1 MFQHILIATDGS
13 PLSDEGVSK
22 GLAFAKALG
31 AKVTILT
38 VIEPFYAVSADV
50 ADVDFTRA
58 AFDRMAAL
66 RAEDTLRAASKLAES
81 AGLAVETVSLRSP
94 RAWEAIVSTATA
106 QGCDVISMASHGRSG
121 FAAMMLGSVTS
132 KVLAHSTI
140 SVLVFR

>member
-50 ADVDFTRA
+50 ADVELHARGVRQDGCA
-58 AFDRMAAL
+58 AGGGYAA
-66 RAEDTLRAASKLAES
+66 R
-81 AGLAVETVSLRSP
+81 
-94 RAWEAIVSTATA
+94 
-106 QGCDVISMASHGRSG
+106 G
-121 FAAMMLGSVTS
+121 FQACGERGA
-132 KVLAHSTI
+132 
-140 SVLVFR
+140 RR